1 MIEIREV
8 SKTYSAGEI
17 RAVDNMSLKIEPGKI
32 FGFLGPNGAGKST
45 TIKMLTGL
53 LTPDEGQILI
63 NGIDIRK
70 DPIKAKSMTGYV
82 PDEPVFYEK
91 MSGAAFLSFIADIF
105 RMDSAEREAAITIAG
120 EFGIEEKLGDAVSSY
135 SHGMK
140 QKLSITAALM
150 HNPEIFILDEPIT
163 GLDPKSAF
171 TLKTKMRE
179 LCDNGK
185 TVFFSTH
192 VMEVA
197 EKICDEVGI
206 ISRGRIIAC
215 GDLDE
220 IKSERRAGGSDSL
233 ENIFLELTN
242 EHADIN

>member
-1 MIEIREV
+1 MIEIIDV
-8 SKTYSAGEI
+8 SKTYSAGGVK
-17 RAVDNMSLKIEPGKI
+17 AVDGMNLKIEPGKI

-53 LTPDEGQILI
+53 LLPDQGNIRI
-63 NGIDIRK
+63 NNIDILK
-70 DPIKAKSMTGYV
+70 EPIKAKTIIGYV

-91 MSGAAFLSFIADIF
+91 MSGAQFLGFIADIF
-105 RMDSAEREAAITIAG
+105 RMDAGSRAAAAAIAE
-120 EFGIEEKLGDAVSSY
+120 EFGIGDKLGEAVSSY

-150 HNPEIFILDEPIT
+150 HNPEVFILDEPIT
-163 GLDPKSAF
+163 GLDPQSAF
-171 TLKTKMRE
+171 ILKTKMRE
-179 LCDNGK
+179 LCKQGK

-206 ISRGRIIAC
+206 INKGRIIVR
-215 GDLDE
+215 GDLNE
-220 IKSERRAGGSDSL
+220 IRAGQASGPDDSL
-233 ENIFLELTN
+233 ESIFLELTN
-242 EHADIN
+242 EHIDIN